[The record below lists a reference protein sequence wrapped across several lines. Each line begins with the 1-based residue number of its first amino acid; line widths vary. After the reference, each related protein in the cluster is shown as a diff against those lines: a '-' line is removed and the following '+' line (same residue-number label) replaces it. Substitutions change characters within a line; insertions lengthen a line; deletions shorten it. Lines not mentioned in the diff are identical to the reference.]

1 MNTTSNSK
9 ALSSQTVDRK
19 LAREATERLKSA
31 LKNFPCVSAIES
43 FRQAFHD
50 TYHVQ
55 GQQSGYTDLLTA
67 MLGVERLD
75 EVTPL
80 ALVVD
85 EGLSWNLV
93 RDRRKV
99 QADRL
104 DVFIK
109 RHAVE
114 TGFLAPDNLLV
125 QCQYLV
131 ELVQPLTIAE
141 DKYAANFHYIDQ
153 AKSEGRLAE
162 VFRDVYE
169 GLFANEVPEQKF
181 VYQAIA
187 LRLLADEESLP
198 ASIRTSGAWEML
210 VLEVG
215 IVATRWINSEEPVK
229 TWRGIMALSGIHQLG
244 EIYAGH
250 QLAQSLF
257 FKADAP
263 RIDKQLALEVIE
275 LTFEQ
280 YLQRRPYGPVFSSEG
295 SEPELYRCYNT
306 IVGEGIRNS
315 DEPAEID
322 RLTRNLVT
330 VQLEAAEK
338 RIEGFAACVL
348 CILTPDFTPLHGVD
362 PENERLHALRRKI
375 SLFPK
380 TEAWCQ
386 EQAKSPRVKSLQSR
400 FY

>member
-1 MNTTSNSK
+1 MNTAK
-9 ALSSQTVDRK
+9 PLSTQTVDSK
-19 LAREATERLKSA
+19 LAREVIGRLKSA
-31 LKNFPCVSAIES
+31 LKNYPCVSVIES
-43 FRQAFHD
+43 FRHAFHD

-75 EVTPL
+75 EIAPL

-85 EGLSWNLV
+85 EGLSWSEVLE
-93 RDRRKV
+93 RRKD
-99 QADRL
+99 QAERL
-104 DVFIK
+104 VGFFK
-109 RHAVE
+109 RHAAE
-114 TGFLAPDNLLV
+114 TGFLVPENILT
-125 QCQYLV
+125 QCLHLV
-131 ELVQPLTIAE
+131 ELVQPLAIAQ
-141 DKYAANFHYIDQ
+141 DKLAANFHYIAQ
-153 AKSEGRLAE
+153 VKAEGRLAD
-162 VFRDVYE
+162 VFHDVYRE
-169 GLFANEVPEQKF
+169 LVNNDAPEQKH

-187 LRLLADEESLP
+187 LHHLADEESLP

-215 IVATRWINSEEPVK
+215 TVATDWINSEEPVK
-229 TWRGIMALSGIHQLG
+229 IWRGIMALSGIHQLG

-280 YLQRRPYGPVFSSEG
+280 YLQRRPYGPVFACAN
-295 SEPELYRCYNT
+295 SEPDLYCNYNT

-338 RIEGFAACVL
+338 WIEGFAACVL

-375 SLFPK
+375 SLFPD

-386 EQAKSPRVKSLQSR
+386 EQAGSPRVKSLQSR

>member
-50 TYHVQ
+50 TCHVQ
-55 GQQSGYTDLLTA
+55 GQQSGYADLLTA
-67 MLGVERLD
+67 MLGVKRLD

-85 EGLSWNLV
+85 EGLSWSQV
-93 RDRRKV
+93 IERRKD
-99 QADRL
+99 QANRL
-104 DVFIK
+104 LVFIK
-109 RHAVE
+109 RHAAE
-114 TGFLAPDNLLV
+114 TGFLVPDNILT
-125 QCQYLV
+125 QCLRLV
-131 ELVQPLTIAE
+131 ELVQPLAIAE
-141 DKYAANFHYIDQ
+141 NKFAANFHYIAQ
-153 AKSEGRLAE
+153 VKAEGRLAD
-162 VFRDVYE
+162 VFHDVYRE
-169 GLFANEVPEQKF
+169 LVINDAPEQKH

-187 LRLLADEESLP
+187 LHHLADEESLP

-215 IVATRWINSEEPVK
+215 TVATRWINSEEPVK

-257 FKADAP
+257 FKADTP

-280 YLQRRPYGPVFSSEG
+280 YRQRRPYGPVFACAN
-295 SEPELYRCYNT
+295 SEPDLYRNYNT

-338 RIEGFAACVL
+338 QIEGFAACVL
-348 CILTPDFTPLHGVD
+348 CILTPDFIHLPSD

-375 SLFPK
+375 SLFPS
-380 TEAWCQ
+380 TETWCQ
-386 EQAKSPRVKSLQSR
+386 EQAESPRVKSLQSR